1 MHSSDRILK
10 SVTIYCWCC
19 GSAKP
24 TFPLGKCIQHIAVFK
39 QLFHSYYFALLSCKV
54 GNWTKCIARAFRKV
68 FNYMLYSFMYFIY
81 FIRTHTSHLCWHART
96 FTDSFISI
104 CHCKTPFK
112 PCHNPNGNFVSTF
125 SLLEPQR
132 HNLHMTTAMSSEKY
146 ARPPHHKPFNHLTTT
161 ATNSATTVSTPDTH
175 HCPLYILGNHG
186 RYLPW
191 QTLVFRT
198 FRHVL

>member
-81 FIRTHTSHLCWHART
+81 FIRTHLSFMLACTHVHRQLHEHMPLQNPIQTTCKLLCLLSHPTNSLLSLLAKNNKSHLLCHIIFLACLLINACIEMFPAR
-96 FTDSFISI
+96 F
-104 CHCKTPFK
+104 PF
-112 PCHNPNGNFVSTF
+112 
-125 SLLEPQR
+125 
-132 HNLHMTTAMSSEKY
+132 
-146 ARPPHHKPFNHLTTT
+146 
-161 ATNSATTVSTPDTH
+161 
-175 HCPLYILGNHG
+175 
-186 RYLPW
+186 
-191 QTLVFRT
+191 
-198 FRHVL
+198 FRH